1 MNNVTFAG
9 RAGGPAV
16 VRKIKG
22 GDSVANFSLAV
33 DRFKKEDGPLWVK
46 VTLWAKQADALAQY
60 ITKGKQLVVSGS
72 ADLQSY
78 ETKDG
83 ETRTDLVVRA
93 ISVTLMGGGEAA
105 AEDAQETEQN
115 EEQEVADEDIPF

>member
-1 MNNVTFAG
+1 MNSVVFAG
-9 RAGGPAV
+9 RAGQAAV

-33 DRFKKEDGPLWVK
+33 DRFKKDDGPLWVK
-46 VTLWAKQADALAQY
+46 VTLWGKQADALAPY

-93 ISVTLMGGGEAA
+93 ISVTLMGGGEANT
-105 AEDAQETEQN
+105 AQDEVEEEIDETP
-115 EEQEVADEDIPF
+115 DF